1 MSIFDTD
8 YLSPESTLRLKS
20 GEDFALEE
28 QAAAIL
34 AKSREGITA
43 LTEKRDWL
51 SRDQLLNRYQHE
63 VSNANGICDE
73 SLMSGI
79 FRRAFNPLA
88 GHRPRGT
95 RNYDEG

>member
-1 MSIFDTD
+1 MSIFETD
-8 YLSPESTLRLKS
+8 YLSPQNLLSVQY
-20 GEDFALEE
+20 GENYDLEE

-51 SRDQLLNRYQHE
+51 SRDQLLNRYAHE
-63 VSNANGICDE
+63 VYNSNGVSDE

-79 FRRAFNPLA
+79 FRRAFSTA
-88 GHRPRGT
+88 GPRPRGIK
-95 RNYDEG
+95 NYDEG